1 MPCSEGN
8 MKLLEV
14 LKATAEEIGYP
25 GQLSAHKVGG
35 WSDSCIVA
43 SKGIPVVD
51 ALGTKGSWNHAP
63 NEYAEVESLFT
74 RAKLAAAFVI
84 NLKDDIQ

>member
-1 MPCSEGN
+1 M
-8 MKLLEV
+8 
-14 LKATAEEIGYP
+14 
-25 GQLSAHKVGG
+25 GG

>member
-1 MPCSEGN
+1 

>member
-1 MPCSEGN
+1 M
-8 MKLLEV
+8 
-14 LKATAEEIGYP
+14 
-25 GQLSAHKVGG
+25 
-35 WSDSCIVA
+35 
-43 SKGIPVVD
+43 VD

>member
-1 MPCSEGN
+1 MWKYLPEILTGEPC
-8 MKLLEV
+8 
-14 LKATAEEIGYP
+14 
-25 GQLSAHKVGG
+25 
-35 WSDSCIVA
+35 DIVA